1 MFQLFP
7 LLADV
12 QTAGQ
17 SGLLLNFLIQCIA
30 LIIAAWLLDGI
41 ELHGIRSAIPTAIV
55 LAIGNATLGKLLY
68 FIAAPARWLSLGLLN
83 FVLDAII
90 ILLAARL
97 LDGFRVKNIWWA
109 IALAIIMSILSVM
122 LHGILG

>member
-1 MFQLFP
+1 MSHLLPF
-7 LLADV
+7 LADV
-12 QTAGQ
+12 QMAGQ
-17 SGLLLNFLIQCIA
+17 SGLLMNFLIQCIA

-68 FIAAPARWLSLGLLN
+68 FLSTPLRWMSLGLLN

-97 LDGFRVKNIWWA
+97 LDGFKVRNIWWA
-109 IALAIIMSILSVM
+109 IALAVIMSLLSVM
-122 LHGILG
+122 LHKILG